1 MLSKFAL
8 DAQLEQVDDKE
19 KALLKSSE
27 LFQRITNGVYTQVPE
42 RMERFMRFSG

>member
-1 MLSKFAL
+1 MLAKHAI
-8 DAQLEQVDDKE
+8 DAQVERAPVKK

-27 LFQRITNGVYTQVPE
+27 LLKRITDGVYTEVPE